1 MEDLDDA
8 VLKTTTIVRKV
19 EVEMSELEARVR
31 ATIRDIVDFPKPG
44 IVFKDITPLVQN
56 GEVFGEIAA
65 HFRDRYAGQGITHIV
80 GIESRGFVFGAAIAH
95 AMGLGLTLVRKP
107 GKLPYE
113 TVGVDYSLEYGTDR
127 VEMHV
132 DAVKAGDRVVII
144 DDLLATGGTCA
155 ATAELIRSQGAEI
168 VECAF
173 VIELGFLE
181 GRARLGFPVYAL
193 ASY

>member
-1 MEDLDDA
+1 
-8 VLKTTTIVRKV
+8 
-19 EVEMSELEARVR
+19 MSELEARVR

-44 IVFKDITPLVQN
+44 IVFKDITPLVQD

-65 HFRDRYAGQGITHIV
+65 HFRERYAGQEITHIV
-80 GIESRGFVFGAAIAH
+80 GIESRGFVFGAALAH

-113 TVGVDYSLEYGTDR
+113 TVGVDYALEYGTDR

-132 DAVKAGDRVVII
+132 DSVKTGNRVVIV
-144 DDLLATGGTCA
+144 DDLLATGGTCV

-173 VIELGFLE
+173 VIELGFLK
-181 GRARLGFPVYAL
+181 GRERLDFPVYAL
-193 ASY
+193 ATY

>member
-1 MEDLDDA
+1 MN
-8 VLKTTTIVRKV
+8 
-19 EVEMSELEARVR
+19 ELETRVR

-56 GEVFGEIAA
+56 GEIFGEIAA
-65 HFRDRYAGQGITHIV
+65 HFRDRYAEQGITHIV
-80 GIESRGFVFGAAIAH
+80 GIESRGFVFGAALAY

-113 TVGVDYSLEYGTDR
+113 VVGVDYALEYGTDR

-132 DAVKAGDRVVII
+132 DAVKPGDRVII
-144 DDLLATGGTCA
+144 VDDLLATGGTCA
-155 ATAELIRSQGAEI
+155 ATAELVRSQGAEI

-181 GRARLGFPVYAL
+181 GRERLGFPVYAL
-193 ASY
+193 TSY